1 VREMKLGILLLTSAG
16 LGLPAWACAYDTCQ
30 VREPREATVDAAGAA
45 TVRVEAKAGS
55 LRITGEEG
63 LTEVRAHGEACARSR
78 QSLEKVQLRAERSGD
93 EVRVVVDIPERWG
106 EPAALD
112 LEVRVPAGVAVHVE
126 DGSGEV
132 EVDGVASLRLR
143 DGSGEIDVTDVGGD
157 VTIHDSSGEVDVVDV
172 EGSVVLEDGSG
183 EIDVND
189 VRGSVT
195 VEADGSGDIEIRGV
209 GENVL
214 IRRDGSGDI
223 HVEDVDGDF
232 TVEEDGSGDI
242 THERVQGRVTVPE
255 R

>member
-1 VREMKLGILLLTSAG
+1 MHKMKLGILLLTSAG
-16 LGLPAWACAYDTCQ
+16 LGLPAWACAFDSCQ
-30 VREPREATVDAAGAA
+30 VSEPREATVDAAGAT
-45 TVRVEAKAGS
+45 TVRVEAKDGS

-78 QSLEKVQLRAERSGD
+78 QSLKKVQLHAERSGD

-106 EPAALD
+106 EPGALD

-132 EVDGVASLRLR
+132 EVDGVASLWLQ

-157 VTIHDSSGEVDVVDV
+157 VTIHDASGEMDLVDVK
-172 EGSVVLEDGSG
+172 GSVVLEDGSG
-183 EIDVND
+183 DIRVEDI
-189 VRGSVT
+189 RGSVT
-195 VEADGSGDIEIRGV
+195 VEDDGSGAIEARGV
-209 GENVL
+209 GGDVL
-214 IRRDGSGDI
+214 VRRDGSGDI
-223 HVEDVDGDF
+223 RVEDVGGDF

-242 THERVQGRVTVPE
+242 THERVQGRVKVPE